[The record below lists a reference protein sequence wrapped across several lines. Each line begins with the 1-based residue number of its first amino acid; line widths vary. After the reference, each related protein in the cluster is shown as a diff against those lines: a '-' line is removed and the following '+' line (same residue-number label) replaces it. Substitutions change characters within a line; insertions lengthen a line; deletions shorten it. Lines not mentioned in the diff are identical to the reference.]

1 MRKRSRGGFSLVEL
15 LFVIAVIALLTA
27 VLVVAATNGFA
38 SAKLQASQSTLV
50 KLGMLLQHRSEALRR
65 SNKMDDAAI
74 NALLPTYLANACGNR
89 QFARAMAIKSI
100 ERTYLPQTWAEA
112 ATMLSSAGLSAP
124 ASTTPD
130 CESAEVLYFLLTAGA
145 AVASLEVDADW
156 LDASVTADRNGNGAK
171 EIVDGWGN
179 PVRFYRWP
187 TRLIRPSG
195 VPNMPAPPPPILP
208 QDQTLAKVL
217 LGNIPAYNSR
227 DLAHDQDYAFDEGGY
242 GCAGYSTTDFE
253 TDFHTL
259 STWHTLLVVSAGPDG
274 ELGLYEPTDTANYGY
289 LARPYVTNQNAIYDN
304 VSNLNVKSGG
314 K

>member
-1 MRKRSRGGFSLVEL
+1 MASRRGFSLVEL
-15 LFVIAVIALLTA
+15 LFVIALIALLTA
-27 VLVVAATNGFA
+27 VLVVAASNGLGT
-38 SAKLQASQSTLV
+38 AKTQATQSTMI
-50 KLGMLLQHRSEALRR
+50 KLGTLLQHRSEALRR
-65 SNKMDDAAI
+65 SNKMDDLAI
-74 NALLPTYLANACGNR
+74 NAKVPTFLANACGDK
-89 QFARAMAIKSI
+89 QLAKAMAIKSI
-100 ERTYLPQTWAEA
+100 ERTWLPQTWAEA
-112 ATMLSSAGLSAP
+112 STMLASAGISAP
-124 ASTTPD
+124 SSTTPD

-156 LDASVTADRNGNGAK
+156 LNASVTADRNGNGAK

-187 TRLIRPSG
+187 TRLIRPQG

-208 QDQTLAKVL
+208 QDHSLAEVL
-217 LGNIPAYNSR
+217 LGNIPDYNSR
-227 DLAHDQDYAFDEGGY
+227 DLAHDQDYAFDDGGY
-242 GCAGYSTTDFE
+242 GCAGYATTDFE
-253 TDFHTL
+253 TEFHTL

-304 VSNLNVKSGG
+304 VTNLNVKSGG